1 MDLKQIETLI
11 SLGDIEGSVTSLTPV
26 VENTPYA
33 QEVLL
38 LDSRYNRMRSDT
50 RKGVVSGEEARIE
63 MNKIT
68 AALTEIVNYLKK
80 KQGNDKST
88 LANSI
93 NVNGHNNQIYV
104 GVHDSTINHT
114 TQNHSGSGD
123 NVAGN
128 KIVGK

>member
-11 SLGDIEGSVTSLTPV
+11 SLGDIEGCVTSLTPV

-33 QEVLL
+33 EEVLL
-38 LDSRYNRMRSDT
+38 LDSRFNRMRSET
-50 RKGVVSGEEARIE
+50 RRGIVTGEEARLE
-63 MNKIT
+63 MNKII
-68 AALTEIVNYLKK
+68 AALLEVVNHLKK
-80 KQGNDKST
+80 MQGHDNST
-88 LANSI
+88 SAKSI
-93 NVNGHNNQIYV
+93 NVTGQNNQIYV
-104 GVHDSTINHT
+104 GVHGSTINHT